1 MKKRVNYI
9 LQTITVL
16 FLMLALA
23 VSLSACGKNKKA
35 ASSASAS
42 PSASPSN
49 APLQAAEAY
58 DAQKGKDEKAE
69 KADQSSG
76 NQAPPTLAP
85 STNKTVIHNDEE
97 APTVYW
103 TIDISYHLKGCP
115 ELEGKEVSE
124 ISWAMVKEVGL
135 RQCPVCNPPQY
146 ENYIENDD

>member
-1 MKKRVNYI
+1 MKKHVNCI
-9 LQTITVL
+9 LQTIMLTVL
-16 FLMLALA
+16 MVALA

-49 APLQAAEAY
+49 APSQAAEAY

-103 TIDISYHLKGCP
+103 TIDISYH
-115 ELEGKEVSE
+115 
-124 ISWAMVKEVGL
+124 
-135 RQCPVCNPPQY
+135 
-146 ENYIENDD
+146 